1 MYCVLP
7 NFKTW
12 LRTCLKVEC
21 SLRRWAGEMLD
32 GTGKSFLL
40 VGFRHPEMMRSLSF
54 SAGVANLSSAGID

>member
-1 MYCVLP
+1 
-7 NFKTW
+7 
-12 LRTCLKVEC
+12 
-21 SLRRWAGEMLD
+21 MLD